1 MCFEST
7 LILKGVPMKNN
18 MQNNRLTDD
27 KIETAG
33 PVRRR
38 SFLKLLSGSVLGA
51 VGVVAGIERAEANQ
65 FGIKRA
71 QKNQFGIKRA
81 KKNQFEPLW
90 KSAQILIGN
99 SPTEQSPSSI
109 IECPLF
115 FENGHFADA
124 SHILDLSDLQTTG
137 EVRATL
143 TYHKDTIEPD
153 LSSALATA
161 VTQGSD
167 GVPYLV
173 VAGEGEVT
181 GATGYLKGVTRVIV
195 RCKYKVAE
203 DDANLLLI
211 ACINCVAILVRS

>member
-1 MCFEST
+1 MTFK
-7 LILKGVPMKNN
+7 LN
-18 MQNNRLTDD
+18 TDE
-27 KIETAG
+27 KIETSR
-33 PVRRR
+33 PSRRR

-51 VGVVAGIERAEANQ
+51 TGLAVGIDGIEQAEANQ
-65 FGIKRA
+65 SGS
-71 QKNQFGIKRA
+71 KRA
-81 KKNQFEPLW
+81 KTNQFEPLW

-99 SPTEQSPSSI
+99 SPTEQSPSPI

-153 LSSALATA
+153 LSSAIATA

-167 GVPYLV
+167 GVPYLL

-181 GATGYLKGVTRVIV
+181 GATGYLKGVTKAIV

-203 DDANLLLI
+203 DNANLLLI
-211 ACINCVAILVRS
+211 ACVNCVVILVRS